1 MSIISTII
9 KNLAGVKQKPS
20 FVTFFVTWRCN
31 NKCVMC
37 DVWKKEAQKELSA
50 PEVEAIFKGL
60 GKIDAIRISGG
71 EPFLRS
77 DLAEIINIIDKV
89 SKPKVIHIT
98 TNGFLTKKITETVS
112 KIKNPS
118 KIHIKI
124 SIDGIGEKHD
134 KIRGIPGAYDN
145 AIATIKDLAELRKE
159 KKFYLGVN
167 QTIVGKESM
176 GDYFKLTDILKDFG
190 VKVHPV
196 LAYKNATALYSAEKA
211 VEKKPEFE
219 TYGLFD
225 KNELGKFI
233 KSLVKNAGR
242 YGDFKETL
250 VKKYY
255 LKGLYNRVIKGKN
268 KPKPPCLALKSH
280 LRILPNGDVP
290 VCLYNSL
297 IVGNLKDNTVKE
309 IWDGENINKHRKWVK
324 NCRGCWAGCETI
336 VSAIYSGDIA
346 KGLL

>member
-1 MSIISTII
+1 MKTAFSII
-9 KNLAGVKQKPS
+9 KNIIGIKQKPS

-37 DVWKKEAQKELSA
+37 DVWKKEAQKELNL
-50 PEVEAIFKGL
+50 PEIETIFKSL

-71 EPFLRS
+71 EPFLRN
-77 DLAEIINIIDKV
+77 DLAEIINIINKV

-98 TNGFLTKKITETVS
+98 SNGFLTKKIVEIVS
-112 KIKNPS
+112 KIANPS

-134 KIRGIPGAYDN
+134 KIRGIPCAYDN
-145 AIATIKDLAELRKE
+145 AIGTIKELSEIRKE

-167 QTIVGKESM
+167 QTIVDKESID
-176 GDYFKLTDILKDFG
+176 DYFKLTNILKDYG
-190 VKVHPV
+190 VNVHPV
-196 LAYKNATALYSAEKA
+196 LAYKNATALYSAEKG

-219 TYGLFD
+219 AYGSFD

-233 KSLVKNAGR
+233 KSLAKNAGA

-250 VKKYY
+250 VKRYY
-255 LKGLYNRVIKGKN
+255 LKGLYNRVIKNKN

-297 IVGNLKDNTVKE
+297 VVGNLKDSAVRE
-309 IWDGENINKHRKWVK
+309 IWKGENIKKHRKWVK
-324 NCRGCWAGCETI
+324 NCSGCWAGCETI
-336 VSAIYSGDIA
+336 VSAIYSGDVV
-346 KGLL
+346 KGIF